1 MKKILTALFVTTT
14 ARACTDI
21 LVTPGASVEG
31 SAMMAYNADS
41 PTLFGSIYHYPPYN
55 NDDETK
61 MRSIYDWDSGIYLG
75 QIPEESKETYNVVG
89 NSNEYGLVI
98 GESTFGGVRVLAYNQ
113 TDAKIDYGSL
123 IWLTLQRAKTVKEAI
138 HTMVHLM
145 DTYGYASAGES
156 FSLADATGQM
166 WMMEVIGRGN
176 DIIDDKT
183 GERKLGAVWV
193 AQRIPDGMVAAH
205 ANQARI
211 TTFPRQDPENCLY
224 SEDVVEVAVHYG
236 LYDAEADPLA
246 FSFADVYDPLDF
258 IGARQGEAR
267 VWSIFSQISSDPQ
280 FAQQYQDYALGNNLE
295 LRMPLYMQTKHKLT
309 KEDVM
314 HLMTSHYEN
323 TVMDASQ
330 DVGSGLFASP
340 YRPRP
345 LVWSLEESTQ
355 NNNEEDPMLRSKEK
369 QSKSTTQYHNERSI
383 ATAKTGWSFVAEI
396 RPHMPREL
404 AVVSWYAMDDS
415 STAPRVPVYGS
426 SRKIAEPF
434 AGKGSQDGVT
444 TSLLQMDWS
453 KAFWV
458 QNLVSNWCYSRYADV
473 YPVLRQEIDDLQ
485 ADLSE
490 KVKQVDRIALEL
502 YQEKGPDAA
511 IDYVTLFGVNTGN
524 TVHGKW
530 QSLFGTLF
538 ARFRD
543 FYTIVPKNDE
553 PVCGCQAV
561 EPGMS
566 EAVKHRIVQ
575 ETGDHYKV
583 AKGDKDHP
591 DLLNGENAKESER
604 EVFISGKKEDVGDIF
619 TAIL

>member
-1 MKKILTALFVTTT
+1 MKILAAGLFFVST

-21 LVTPGASVEG
+21 LVTPGASFEG
-31 SAMMAYNADS
+31 SAIIAYNADS
-41 PTLFGSIYHYPPYN
+41 PTLFGSIYHYPPS

-75 QIPEESKETYNVVG
+75 EIPEASKETYNVVG

-156 FSLADATGQM
+156 FSLADASGQV
-166 WMMEVIGRGN
+166 WMMEVVGRGN
-176 DIIDDKT
+176 DIFDEK

-224 SEDVVEVAVHYG
+224 AEDVVEVAVHYG

-280 FAQQYQDYALGNNLE
+280 FAQQYQDYALGNDLE
-295 LRMPLYMQTKHKLT
+295 VRMPLYIRPKHKLT

-345 LVWSLEESTQ
+345 LVWSLED
-355 NNNEEDPMLRSKEK
+355 EDKSRNDGNTLLRSKERP
-369 QSKSTTQYHNERSI
+369 SSSATQYHNERSI

-396 RPHMPREL
+396 RPHMPR
-404 AVVSWYAMDDS
+404 
-415 STAPRVPVYGS
+415 
-426 SRKIAEPF
+426 
-434 AGKGSQDGVT
+434 GKECP
-444 TSLLQMDWS
+444 W
-453 KAFWV
+453 
-458 QNLVSNWCYSRYADV
+458 
-473 YPVLRQEIDDLQ
+473 
-485 ADLSE
+485 
-490 KVKQVDRIALEL
+490 
-502 YQEKGPDAA
+502 
-511 IDYVTLFGVNTGN
+511 
-524 TVHGKW
+524 
-530 QSLFGTLF
+530 
-538 ARFRD
+538 
-543 FYTIVPKNDE
+543 
-553 PVCGCQAV
+553 
-561 EPGMS
+561 
-566 EAVKHRIVQ
+566 
-575 ETGDHYKV
+575 
-583 AKGDKDHP
+583 
-591 DLLNGENAKESER
+591 
-604 EVFISGKKEDVGDIF
+604 
-619 TAIL
+619 